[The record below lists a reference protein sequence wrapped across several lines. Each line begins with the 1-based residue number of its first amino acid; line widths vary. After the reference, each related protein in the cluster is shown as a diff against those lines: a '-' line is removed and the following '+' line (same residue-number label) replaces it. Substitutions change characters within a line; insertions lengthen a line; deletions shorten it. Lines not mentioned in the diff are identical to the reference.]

1 MNTYQ
6 ILRRNLKLGISSPNE
21 SYKKIYP
28 KKSFES
34 FYKKLKPIEKGCL
47 RYLENNENNLTDENK
62 NQIIL
67 DIIEKGLNDN
77 IPLKYVIKLNF
88 GITIYDIFN
97 LEFITDNEKS
107 QIIMRTIMFGLKNNK
122 SLKNI
127 IKEEFKN
134 IYIDDILSD
143 VPLPIMWVDIM
154 REL

>member
-34 FYKKLKPIEKGCL
+34 FYEKLKPIEKGCL
-47 RYLENNENNLTDENK
+47 RYLETENDLTNENRK
-62 NQIIL
+62 QIII
-67 DIIEKGLNDN
+67 DIIKNGLNDN

-88 GITIYDIFN
+88 GITINDIFN
-97 LEFITDNEKS
+97 LNFITDNEKA
-107 QIIMRTIMFGLKNNK
+107 QIIMNTLMIGLKNNK

-127 IKEEFKN
+127 VKEEFKN
-134 IYIDDILSD
+134 ICIDDILSN
-143 VPLPIMWVDIM
+143 VQLPITWLDVMQ
-154 REL
+154 EF

>member
-6 ILRRNLKLGISSPNE
+6 ILRINLKLGILSPNE

-47 RYLENNENNLTDENK
+47 RYLENNENNLTNENK
-62 NQIIL
+62 KQIII

-97 LEFITDNEKS
+97 LEFITDNEKA
-107 QIIMRTIMFGLKNNK
+107 QIIIHTIMIGLKNNK
-122 SLKNI
+122 PLKNI
-127 IKEEFKN
+127 INSEFKN
-134 IYIDDILSD
+134 INIDDILSNA
-143 VPLPIMWVDIM
+143 PLPTMWIDVM
-154 REL
+154 REF